1 MRQKLPDQKKSG
13 IYFRIAHMQN
23 GYDAYHAPNSI
34 KSFLTAPHPLRHCS
48 RPKPF
53 RTVLCS
59 GYMNKGKKKS
69 LFTRYVK
76 DSGQRAAFS
85 NSSNNLL
92 LTVLN
97 KHKELIS
104 FVYKHRNTPRNAE
117 IEGGFLDKKELYFTK
132 IESKSSFSS
141 AFL

>member
-1 MRQKLPDQKKSG
+1 MNFRRLLDMRQKLPDQKKSG

-59 GYMNKGKKKS
+59 DYMNKGKKKS

-85 NSSNNLL
+85 NSSNTFFLADL
-92 LTVLN
+92 SCVARICPPFSII
-97 KHKELIS
+97 IS
-104 FVYKHRNTPRNAE
+104 SLGSDAFSYK
-117 IEGGFLDKKELYFTK
+117 ICV
-132 IESKSSFSS
+132 
-141 AFL
+141 